1 MLGVGKAT
9 KLLENF
15 IKCEKR
21 YRATG
26 KFGIETQS
34 GDLGSPV
41 VREGVPFTHISLSQ
55 FNNTL
60 RKYTGVIDQIP
71 PMYSALHYKGERLYN
86 LARKGVSVP
95 IKPRKVCVHSI
106 LCTRFEPPEFDLEI
120 VCEGGT
126 YVRKLIVDIAS
137 DLGSCA
143 TTIALQ
149 RIAQG
154 PFTLTDC
161 LYEEQWSLDNIKSA
175 IERYAAAFKQ
185 NKNENTH

>member
-1 MLGVGKAT
+1 
-9 KLLENF
+9 
-15 IKCEKR
+15 
-21 YRATG
+21 
-26 KFGIETQS
+26 
-34 GDLGSPV
+34 
-41 VREGVPFTHISLSQ
+41 
-55 FNNTL
+55 
-60 RKYTGVIDQIP
+60 
-71 PMYSALHYKGERLYN
+71 
-86 LARKGVSVP
+86 
-95 IKPRKVCVHSI
+95 
-106 LCTRFEPPEFDLEI
+106 

>member
-1 MLGVGKAT
+1 LASGVLVLGVGKAT

-71 PMYSALHYKGERLYN
+71 PMYRFHSELYV
-86 LARKGVSVP
+86 K
-95 IKPRKVCVHSI
+95 
-106 LCTRFEPPEFDLEI
+106 
-120 VCEGGT
+120 
-126 YVRKLIVDIAS
+126 RKL
-137 DLGSCA
+137 
-143 TTIALQ
+143 
-149 RIAQG
+149 
-154 PFTLTDC
+154 
-161 LYEEQWSLDNIKSA
+161 N
-175 IERYAAAFKQ
+175 AFVFAV
-185 NKNENTH
+185 